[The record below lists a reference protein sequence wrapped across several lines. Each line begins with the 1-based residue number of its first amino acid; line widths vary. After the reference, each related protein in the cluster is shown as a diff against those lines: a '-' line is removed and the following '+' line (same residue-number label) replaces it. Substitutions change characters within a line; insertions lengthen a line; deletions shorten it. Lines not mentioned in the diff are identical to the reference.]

1 MTGILTGDII
11 IIDLIMKYTTV
22 SIPQPLDDKV
32 RKLIKKT
39 GFASTSAFVIFLLR
53 ELLIEQDGK
62 LVIAGR
68 DAIKKRLRALGY
80 L

>member
-1 MTGILTGDII
+1 
-11 IIDLIMKYTTV
+11 MKYTTV

-32 RKLIKKT
+32 RKLIGKT
-39 GFASTSAFVIFLLR
+39 GFTSTSAFVIFLLR

-62 LVIAGR
+62 SVIAGR
-68 DAIKKRLRALGY
+68 DGIKKRLKVLGY